1 MIYSRVF
8 RMSRR
13 YALLVTALALLIS
26 LPGSAAGG
34 PVVIGRRPMHH
45 HPFNVG
51 TPFFFPSGVVAEP
64 VPVAVPVPVV
74 IPALPPAEAAP
85 PPPSPPDEPTRR
97 PIVANPGPK
106 IIDISPPAPGAKTVT
121 VTVHQGSSTVVETV
135 PVR

>member
-1 MIYSRVF
+1 
-8 RMSRR
+8 MSRR

-26 LPGSAAGG
+26 LPGSAAAGG
-34 PVVIGRRPMHH
+34 PVVIGRGPMHH

-64 VPVAVPVPVV
+64 VPVAVPVLVAVPVPVV

-85 PPPSPPDEPTRR
+85 PPPPPPDEPTRR